1 MSRFR
6 VAALL
11 YDGFEMLDL
20 YGPLEMY
27 CAHPDIFELVTVAEG
42 MEPVRAAFGPATL
55 PEETFAEGTSFDIL
69 LIPGGAGTRREV
81 DNPALLG
88 WLARAGA
95 RAQVITSVCTGS
107 VLLARAGLLEGHPAT
122 TNKMWFDEMA
132 ALAPGIDW
140 RKRARWVESG
150 RLFTSSGVS
159 AGMDMTLAVIERLA
173 GASAAA
179 TSAAEAEYTRNPD
192 PDNDPFAIE

>member
-27 CAHPDIFELVTVAEG
+27 CAHPEIFELVTVAEG
-42 MEPVRAAFGPATL
+42 MEPVRASFGPATL
-55 PEETFAEGTSFDIL
+55 PEDTFQEGTSFDIL

-122 TNKMWFDEMA
+122 TNKMWFDEMV

-150 RLFTSSGVS
+150 KLFTSSGVS
-159 AGMDMTLAVIERLA
+159 AGMDMTLTVIERLA
-173 GASAAA
+173 GAEAAA
-179 TSAAEAEYTRNPD
+179 ASAAEAEYMRNPD
-192 PDNDPFAIE
+192 PDNDPFAID